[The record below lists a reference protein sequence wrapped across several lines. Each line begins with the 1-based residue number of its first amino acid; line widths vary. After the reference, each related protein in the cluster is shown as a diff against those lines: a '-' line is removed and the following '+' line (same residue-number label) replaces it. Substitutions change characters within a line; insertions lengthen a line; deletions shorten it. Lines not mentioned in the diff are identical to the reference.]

1 MKNVRLKQMK
11 LRNFKGI
18 KERDIDFNLLDTN
31 IYGKNATG
39 KTTLVDAFTWLF
51 FNKDSSGAS
60 DFDVKTKTP
69 NGEYLHNLEHLVEAV
84 VEVGGT
90 ETTFKKVFKEKYTK
104 QRGST
109 TSSFTVHTTD
119 YFVDDEPRKKKE

>member
-18 KERDIDFNLLDTN
+18 KELDIDFNLLDTN
-31 IYGKNATG
+31 VYGKNATG
-39 KTTLVDAFTWLF
+39 KTTLVDAFSWLF

-69 NGEYLHNLEHLVEAV
+69 DGEYLHNLEHLHDRHKLPFRESR
-84 VEVGGT
+84 
-90 ETTFKKVFKEKYTK
+90 KE
-104 QRGST
+104 
-109 TSSFTVHTTD
+109 
-119 YFVDDEPRKKKE
+119 

>member
-39 KTTLVDAFTWLF
+39 KTTLVDAFT
-51 FNKDSSGAS
+51 
-60 DFDVKTKTP
+60 
-69 NGEYLHNLEHLVEAV
+69 
-84 VEVGGT
+84 
-90 ETTFKKVFKEKYTK
+90 
-104 QRGST
+104 
-109 TSSFTVHTTD
+109 
-119 YFVDDEPRKKKE
+119 